1 MKHTPKHGW
10 MDIHVFFFF
19 FFSKFFLFK
28 NLQKFYKK
36 KSKISLIYRKKIQN
50 FPIYFSKNDTI
61 CSMQNKIK

>member
-19 FFSKFFLFK
+19 FFYKFVIFK
-28 NLQKFYKK
+28 NLQNFSNK